1 MKKLFRVL
9 VSETYSKWIDVAV
22 DDDFYVDE
30 EVRNMQEAGEIEWDR
45 AEDFDGWDILEKE
58 EKKPDES
65 EIQEVKKWADDMVR
79 VTEIVDHDWI
89 MEEMEE
95 LQSLDWF
102 EQLRDR
108 GVTIPRL
115 ATSQD
120 LWDAVLKIREGKK

>member
-45 AEDFDGWDILEKE
+45 AEDFDSWDVLEKE

-79 VTEIVDHDWI
+79 VTEIVDSDWI

-120 LWDAVLKIREGKK
+120 LWDAVLKIREEKK